1 MLKERS
7 VLKNIKPYVPGKE
20 IAGNIKLAS
29 NENPLGPSPKAIDS
43 IKLSTQQISLYP
55 DGGCVLL
62 RKKLA
67 DKLGVLENNLVVGN
81 GSDELLLLIAGAYIE
96 PGDEVII
103 SNTTFSEYEY
113 SARLF
118 GASPVFIDLKEYTYD
133 LNAISEAITSKTKI
147 VYLCNPNN
155 PTGTIF
161 KQNELD
167 KFLVAA
173 PENVLI
179 VIDEAYY
186 EYVTSPFCP
195 QTTSYYIESD
205 KFDISTSYKNIIILR
220 TFSKIYGL
228 AGLRIGYGIA
238 RPEIINS
245 LNKAREPFNV
255 NRLAQIAATAA
266 LEDADFIKES
276 KTNNEAGKKY
286 LYKELKK
293 MDIEYVPTEANFIF
307 MNVPVDC
314 MELFEELRDSGV
326 TIRPMASFG
335 CNQSIRVT
343 IGTPE
348 QNRFFIARL
357 KEALYK
363 LSGS

>member
-7 VLKNIKPYVPGKE
+7 ALKNIKPYVPGKE
-20 IAGNIKLAS
+20 ITGNIKLAS

-43 IKLSTQQISLYP
+43 IKLSAEQVSLYP

-62 RKKLA
+62 RNKLA
-67 DKLGVLENNLVVGN
+67 DKLGVSEDNLVIGN
-81 GSDELLLLIAGAYIE
+81 GSDEILLLIAGAYIG
-96 PGDEVII
+96 PGDEVVI
-103 SNTTFSEYEY
+103 SNVTFSEYEF

-118 GASPVFIDLKEYTYD
+118 GASPVFVDLKEYAYD
-133 LNAISEAITSKTKI
+133 LNAISQAITPKTKI

-161 KQNELD
+161 KQKELD
-167 KFLVAA
+167 KFLVEA
-173 PENVLI
+173 PQNVLI

-186 EYVTSPFCP
+186 EYVTSPFYP

-205 KFDISTSYKNIIILR
+205 KFDVSTSYKNIVILR

-228 AGLRIGYGIA
+228 AGLRVGYGIA

-255 NRLAQIAATAA
+255 NRLAQMAATAA
-266 LEDADFIKES
+266 LEDADFLKES
-276 KTNNEAGKKY
+276 KANNEAGKKY
-286 LYKELKK
+286 LYQELQELG
-293 MDIEYVPTEANFIF
+293 IEYIPTEANFIF
-307 MNVPVDC
+307 MNVPADC
-314 MELFEELRDSGV
+314 IELFEKLRDNGI

-348 QNRFFIARL
+348 QNKFFIARL
-357 KEALYK
+357 KEALK
-363 LSGS
+363 